1 MNRTFKV
8 VAASLLTVAVAG
20 SAAAA
25 ATVTPSYTMIVSKK
39 SINVQGN
46 YTINPDGFGEPMV
59 LTNISRGPNFTVDT
73 TTKYTGYVRAF
84 PAIFIGCSWGICS
97 PYRTLPAKVSTLMR
111 LSRQK
116 DPGASLSTAGNP
128 GGTWNAAYD
137 IWFDPHP
144 IHNGQASGAEIM
156 IWLRYPGT
164 SHCRSTSIVKVDGAR
179 YCFVHWVTH
188 HNGKHWNY
196 VLFRKITRVYSLR
209 GIHINDFIRV
219 AEAHRFVN
227 PSWYL
232 LNITAGFEIW
242 GGGKGLKVTNF
253 WARG

>member
-1 MNRTFKV
+1 MNRTIMA
-8 VAASLLTVAVAG
+8 VAAGLLTVAVAG
-20 SAAAA
+20 PAGAA
-25 ATVTPSYTMIVSKK
+25 ATTTPAYTMIVSKK

-46 YTINPDGFGEPMV
+46 YTINPGGFGERMV
-59 LTNISRGPNFTVDT
+59 LTNVSRGPNFTVDT
-73 TTKYTGYVRAF
+73 TTKYDAKARAF
-84 PAIFIGCSWGICS
+84 PDIFIGCSWGICS
-97 PYRTLPAKVSTLMR
+97 PYHTLPAKVAALMK

-128 GGTWNAAYD
+128 GGIWIPSYD

-156 IWLRYPGT
+156 IWLRGP
-164 SHCRSTSIVKVDGAR
+164 RDARAPIVKVDGAR
-179 YCFVHWVTH
+179 YYFLHWRTR
-188 HNGKHWNY
+188 HNHKTWNY
-196 VLFRKITRVYSLR
+196 IQFRKVTQVYSLG

-219 AEAHRFVN
+219 AEAHRLIK

-242 GGGKGLKVTNF
+242 SGGRGLKVTNF